1 MESETGL
8 GDNAA
13 SVPFGMER
21 RRQESIPAGAGRAG
35 RTTIPGSPTERRTVA
50 MILGVLSTVAAC
62 LRRFRQ
68 DARRLPIPAAAPV
81 LAVARPAVGPVAV
94 ASPTVYYPPQAETRP
109 VAVAG
114 RGDPERS
121 GCKAG
126 PQRLPATVAVKRR
139 PLRRRI
145 RALSGRIRR
154 AAGLLAAGI
163 WSGIF
168 KRHWN
173 REGRKYVARQGDA
186 LRNMAVA
193 FARIVFVATLLGGA
207 TMARADVL
215 VSNIGQTQNGTTI
228 LLIYDIAQGFTTGDN
243 LSGYTLG
250 SVEIGINS
258 GVISQDRAKPSA
270 RIVEGSPTG
279 QLVATLNKP
288 ARLSA
293 GTTAVHRYT
302 APTGTRLSASTTYYV
317 VVEAGTFTS
326 VFALQTNA
334 TEEDSAST
342 QGWLIN
348 DRGHWRFASGTGSFS
363 QYSSGT
369 NLKIRVNGTAQAA
382 DTTAP
387 TVTIGGVPETSTAAF
402 TATFTFSE
410 PVTGFAV
417 GDITLGNGTA
427 SAFTTTSTSVYT
439 ALIAPTASGTVTVD
453 VAGGAAQ
460 DGAGNV
466 STAATQAS
474 STYTAPAL
482 PAVTVSAISRSVSEG
497 DYVGFTLSR
506 TGSTTDA
513 LTVAILV
520 ESAPGVLDAMPRT
533 SVTFPANDNDSTVS
547 LLLLTTDDE
556 VEGPDREIRMTLV
569 ADTAD
574 PATYTLGSPSSAVV
588 TVEDNDEASL
598 PEVTV
603 SARSSPV
610 SEGKKFAAFLLMRM
624 GDTAAELVVTVA
636 VTQDGDVLSGTP
648 PTSVTFEAGLVGA
661 LLIVPTVD
669 DAVDEDAGAVT
680 VTLVADTADPAT
692 YTLGSAASASVT
704 VTDNDTRG
712 VTLSTVSLTVAEG
725 GTGSYT
731 VVLDSAPTGTVTI
744 TLSSDNTEVTLSPA
758 ALTFTAIDWDMPQTV
773 TVSAGQDADTS
784 DDRASIAHAA
794 AGADYASLSAAAVS
808 LTVTDDDPADTTA
821 PTVTSIE
828 RQTPTASPTNAD
840 DLTWRVTFGE
850 AVANVDAAD
859 FAVSGTTATV
869 TAVTAVSPVTG
880 AWDVTASGGNL
891 GSLDATVTL
900 AFASGHDI
908 TDAAGNALAST
919 TPTGANE
926 NAFVVDNIA
935 PGVEITGVPE
945 TSSEPFTATI
955 TFSEG
960 VDGFAVEDIA
970 VGNGTASVFTG
981 SDGDTE
987 FMALIT
993 PTADGAVTVDVAADV
1008 AADAAGNGN
1017 TAAAR
1022 VSSIY
1027 DHTAPTVTSIMRQS
1041 PTSSP
1046 TNADALTW
1054 RVTFSEAMANVDAAD
1069 FTVSN
1074 TSATLTAAAV
1084 QGSSLAYD
1092 VTASGGHLGSL
1103 DATVTLSFVAGQNIA
1118 DPAGNAL
1125 ANTTPTGA
1133 NENAFVVDNTAPTVE
1148 ITGVP
1153 STSTAAFTATF
1164 TFSEAVNGFVAGD
1177 IAVGNGTASA
1187 FTGTDGDTVFGALI
1201 APTAYGAVTVD
1212 VATGAAQD
1220 EAGNGNTAATQ
1231 VSSSYTAPAPTAAN
1245 GTVTTTV
1252 DSDYSFSTDDFKFM
1266 AANGNPLSSVKI
1278 VTLPGTGKGT
1288 LKVGAANVS
1297 AGDSVS
1303 RYRLTH
1309 GKLEYVPPSGGGG
1322 TGFASFTFKVNDGV
1336 SDSADTYTM
1345 TIDVTPAPAHCD
1357 SSDGNELWCGTMTV
1371 DTLASPP
1378 LYGYNKY
1385 GGFGSITPNTFTH
1398 NGKTFVVNGLS
1409 HYGKP
1414 ARSLRFALSRYFD
1427 PNYSSDF
1434 YECLLSRLG
1443 STKLSL
1449 EIGTGESKK
1458 TVPLVVDRGSQVHF
1472 DSYYYG
1478 VNWSKGDTV
1487 PVKLLRV
1494 ASPGA
1499 PSQTTPV
1506 ASAVRSTTSP
1516 FDSIEVSWTAV
1527 NRVCG
1532 TPAEGY
1538 EIQVSED
1545 GTNWHT
1551 LVASTG
1557 STALTYT
1564 HSGLPTGASRHYR
1577 VQAVAGPK
1585 GNGIGSAFGR
1595 SASASTAPAVGSPC
1609 GSLPDELW
1617 CADMTVGS
1625 ENNANSVTGFN
1636 VNSYGSLVPGQFN
1649 YGGPEY
1655 SIFEIKQDI
1664 VSRTLIFALRP
1675 IAGNSIVNT
1684 AGFHL
1689 HLGTRSYSLPADRT
1703 GPGTSTLDWDNID
1716 DPIWSVGDRVI
1727 VRLTRPPASANQ
1739 VEGPTVEG
1747 APAVSEAGADGHW
1760 TESETVEVTLAFSEA
1775 VTVDTANG
1783 VPSVGL
1789 GLGGPAATRS
1799 APYLRGGG
1807 TAELVFGYTLVA
1819 GDGDHTVMAVTPDS
1833 LALNGGAIRSVAT
1846 SADAALGH
1854 NGTLVLARP
1863 SIPDG
1868 PKARF
1873 EGLPEQHNGSTAF
1886 TVELRFSA
1894 EPAGL
1899 SYRTVQDGLL
1909 EVEGGT
1915 VTRAARTT
1923 PGSNQDWRVT
1933 VAPSGDG
1940 DVQIRLPA
1948 RSCGEPNAVC
1958 IGGAPL
1964 AQAAEAT
1971 VPGASS
1977 TAPPPEVPLTA
1988 SFSGAPAEHDGTGPF
2003 ELQFRLSEAPAGLS
2017 YRTVQSGLFDVSG
2030 GTIGRTWRL
2039 QRGNDTGWGLRIE
2052 PSGFG
2057 DVTLTVRATTD
2068 CAGTPG
2074 VCAPDGRMLGGGLQ
2088 ATIAGPATL
2097 SVADAEVD
2105 EASGVT
2111 LDFAVSLSRAL
2122 TETVTVEYRTADGSA
2137 SAGADYTN
2145 TTGTL
2150 TFAAGETSKTVSVP
2164 VLDDEHDE
2172 GSETMTLRLRNPS
2185 PARVKL
2191 ADGEATGT
2199 INNTDAMPQA
2209 WLARFGRTV
2218 AGHVLDGVAERMA
2231 APRAAGLNAT
2241 LGGQALPG
2249 MGLSGDAAAR
2259 PSGAQTREAEV
2270 RAKALSDWLNGGT
2283 RDDGEE
2289 ARRLGSRTVSG
2300 RELVL
2305 GSAFSLTGA
2314 TADGG
2319 TAGFWGR
2326 AAVSGFDGREG
2337 ELILDGEVTTG
2348 LLGADYGR
2356 GRWLLG
2362 LIASHSRGEGSYR
2375 GSSAGTVSSTLTGV
2389 HPWARYALSERL
2401 SVWGAAGYGAGTLT
2415 LDPEGEGAG
2424 KQAMQADL
2432 SFAMAAAG
2440 ARGELLEPPGDA
2452 GGPALALVSDAMF
2465 VRTESERTR
2474 GLAAASADVT
2484 RLRLALDGSWRF
2496 ALAGDAALTPSLELG
2511 VRHDGGDAETGFG
2524 VDIGGGLAFA
2534 DPKRGLTFDVSA
2546 RTLVA
2551 HEASGFR
2558 ERGITAA
2565 LTFDPRPSTDRGL
2578 TMSLRQTLGAASTGG
2593 ADALMGR
2600 ETLTGL
2606 GANDNGGA
2614 RRLELTAGYGI
2625 AMFGGRFTGT
2635 PEIGVGL
2642 SDTGR
2647 DYSLGWRLGL
2657 GSSGGTSFEL
2667 GLEATRRES
2676 ASDDA
2681 AEHTVG
2687 FRLGATW

>member
-1 MESETGL
+1 MSKE
-8 GDNAA
+8 
-13 SVPFGMER
+13 P
-21 RRQESIPAGAGRAG
+21 GA
-35 RTTIPGSPTERRTVA
+35 
-50 MILGVLSTVAAC
+50 L
-62 LRRFRQ
+62 
-68 DARRLPIPAAAPV
+68 
-81 LAVARPAVGPVAV
+81 
-94 ASPTVYYPPQAETRP
+94 
-109 VAVAG
+109 
-114 RGDPERS
+114 
-121 GCKAG
+121 
-126 PQRLPATVAVKRR
+126 
-139 PLRRRI
+139 
-145 RALSGRIRR
+145 
-154 AAGLLAAGI
+154 
-163 WSGIF
+163 
-168 KRHWN
+168 H
-173 REGRKYVARQGDA
+173 
-186 LRNMAVA
+186 
-193 FARIVFVATLLGGA
+193 
-207 TMARADVL
+207 
-215 VSNIGQTQNGTTI
+215 
-228 LLIYDIAQGFTTGDN
+228 
-243 LSGYTLG
+243 
-250 SVEIGINS
+250 
-258 GVISQDRAKPSA
+258 
-270 RIVEGSPTG
+270 
-279 QLVATLNKP
+279 
-288 ARLSA
+288 
-293 GTTAVHRYT
+293 VHRYT

-387 TVTIGGVPETSTAAF
+387 TVTIGGVPETSTAAV

-482 PAVTVSAISRSVSEG
+482 PAVTVSANSRSESEG

-603 SARSSPV
+603 SAWSSPV
-610 SEGKKFAAFLLMRM
+610 SGGKKFAAFMLMRM

-648 PTSVTFEAGLVGA
+648 PTSVTFEAGLAGA

-891 GSLDATVTL
+891 GSLNATVTLAFASGHDITDAAGNALASTTPTGANENAFVVDNIAPGVEITGVPETSSEPFTATITFSEGVEGFAVEDIAVGNGTASVFTGSDGDTEFMALITPAADGEVTVDVAADVAADAAGNGNTAAARVSSIYDTTAPTVASIERQTPTASPTNADDLTWRVTFGEAVANVDAADFAVAGTNTATLTATAVSGSSAQYDVTASGGNLGSLDATVTL

-981 SDGDTE
+981 SYGDTE

-1427 PNYSSDF
+1427 PNFSSDF

-1472 DSYYYG
+1472 DLYYYG
-1478 VNWSKGDTV
+1478 VNLSKDDTV

-1532 TPAEGY
+1532 TPTEGY

-1595 SASASTAPAVGSPC
+1595 SASASTAPAVLPC
-1609 GSLPDELW
+1609 GSLADEIW
-1617 CADMTVGS
+1617 CAEMTVGS
-1625 ENNANSVTGFN
+1625 QGGDTGFSRQGADR
-1636 VNSYGSLVPGQFN
+1636 VGTLSRDQFN
-1649 YGGPEY
+1649 YSGTNY
-1655 SIFEIKQDI
+1655 AIRQIKHTGNS
-1664 VSRTLIFALRP
+1664 SRLLFILFP
-1675 IAGNSIVNT
+1675 FAGNSIVNT

-1689 HLGTRSYSLPADRT
+1689 HLGTRSQSFPADRSLQ
-1703 GPGTSTLDWDNID
+1703 GTSILIWDNIA
-1716 DPIWSVGDRVI
+1716 PFWSAGDRVI
-1727 VRLTRPPASANQ
+1727 VRLTGPPASANQ

-1833 LALNGGAIRSVAT
+1833 LALNGGAIRSVET

-1894 EPAGL
+1894 EPPGL

-1915 VTRAARTT
+1915 VTRAARST

-2030 GTIGRTWRL
+2030 GTIGRAWRL

-2057 DVTLTVRATTD
+2057 DVTLALRATTD

-2074 VCAPDGRMLGGGLQ
+2074 VCTSDGRMLGGGLH
-2088 ATIAGPATL
+2088 ARIAGPPTL
-2097 SVADAEVD
+2097 AVADAEVD

-2231 APRAAGLNAT
+2231 APRAAGLSAT

-2270 RAKALSDWLNGGT
+2270 RAKALSDWLNGES
-2283 RDDGEE
+2283 RDEDEE
-2289 ARRLGSRTVSG
+2289 ARRIGSRTVTD
-2300 RELVL
+2300 RELAL
-2305 GSAFSLTGA
+2305 GSAFSLTGE
-2314 TADGG
+2314 TAEGG

-2337 ELILDGEVTTG
+2337 ELSLDGEVTTG
-2348 LLGADYGR
+2348 LVGADYGR
-2356 GRWLLG
+2356 GRWLMG

-2375 GSSAGTVSSTLTGV
+2375 GSVEGTVSSTLTGL
-2389 HPWARYALSERL
+2389 HPWARYAVSERL

-2415 LDPEGEGAG
+2415 LTPEGE
-2424 KQAMQADL
+2424 KPMQADL
-2432 SFAMAAAG
+2432 SLAMAAAG
-2440 ARGELLEPPGDA
+2440 GRGELLEAPGDA

-2465 VRTESERTR
+2465 VRTESSKGE
-2474 GLAAASADVT
+2474 GGNLAAASADVT

-2496 ALAGDAALTPSLELG
+2496 VLAGDAALTPSLEVG

-2524 VDIGGGLAFA
+2524 VDLGGGLAFA
-2534 DPKRGLTFDVSA
+2534 APKRGLTFDVSA

-2565 LTFDPRPSTDRGL
+2565 LSFDPRPSTDRGL
-2578 TMSLRQTLGAASTGG
+2578 TMSLRQTLGAASSGG
-2593 ADALMGR
+2593 ADALFGR

-2635 PEIGVGL
+2635 PELGLGL

-2647 DYSLGWRLGL
+2647 DYRLGWRLGL
-2657 GSSGGTSFEL
+2657 GSGGATSFEL